1 MTSFEVL
8 LPVFLLIAIGF
19 GVRKI
24 GLVPA
29 DQWRGVELVAFWVF
43 FPALVGET
51 LLEADLKSLP
61 LTGITLTMFLTA
73 ITMAAIVLALR
84 LPLMRGLGISGPSYT
99 SIFQCSTRWNGFV
112 ALPIVGKLYGQPG
125 IAIVAVAMAVLVPLI
140 NVMNITVLATYASA
154 TKPPAWRI
162 ALTVLKNPFIWGTA
176 IGLSVN
182 LSGIGI
188 YEPLMK
194 TMNLLGSA
202 ALGLGLVMV
211 GAGLKETEA
220 LNPSPA
226 MWTGVVLR
234 LLVTPFIMGGFALF
248 FGLTGY
254 ALVTVIICASVPTA
268 MNGYVFA
275 RQMGGDAPLYA
286 ATVTVQTALSF
297 VTIPAFIW
305 LAGLVG

>member
-1 MTSFEVL
+1 MSAFEVL
-8 LPVFLLIAIGF
+8 LPIFLLIALGF
-19 GVRKI
+19 GMRKS
-24 GLVPA
+24 GLIPA
-29 DQWRGVELVAFWVF
+29 DQWRGIELAAFWVF
-43 FPALVGET
+43 FPALVGDT
-51 LLEADLKSLP
+51 LLQADLKSLP

-73 ITMAAIVLALR
+73 ITMAAIVLGIR
-84 LPLMRGLGISGPSYT
+84 HPLMRSFAIDGPAFT

-125 IAIVAVAMAVLVPLI
+125 IAIVAVGMAVLVPLI

-154 TKPPAWRI
+154 TRPPARQI

-176 IGLSVN
+176 LGLSVN
-182 LSGIGI
+182 LSGIPV
-188 YEPLMK
+188 YEPLLK
-194 TMNLLGSA
+194 TLNMLGNV

-211 GAGLKETEA
+211 GAGLREDAA
-220 LNPSPA
+220 LQPSPA
-226 MWTGVVLR
+226 MWAGTLIR
-234 LLVTPFIMGGFALF
+234 LFITPLVMGGFALF
-248 FGLTGY
+248 FGLSGT
-254 ALVTVIICASVPTA
+254 ALVTVIICAAVPTA

-305 LAGLVG
+305 LAGMVG